1 MAKKI
6 LVLSMCITLITASP
20 LYPRMYLAP
29 PGLQDSEISIN
40 REDLLSHALALFES
54 PILTSKPKHLEEIEI
69 ETLKLLNE
77 GEIIHGFFGFC
88 ILALKDL
95 DRASILIKKIDPM
108 KIKITDT
115 LTKED
120 EQLLPIPFDLK
131 PAILKLCRKY
141 KPKKIVNILDSF
153 INKFYIDYN
162 SYPDRARAF
171 NKAVVSLLTYFIN
184 TLTHTS
190 RWRKKYFD
198 YVFAIIT
205 SLTRNITYPNQL
217 DNDILNFFITSRV
230 MLLFKKGP
238 PKQIRIL
245 PGRIGRLKH
254 HRFLILIDTS
264 H

>member
-1 MAKKI
+1 MAKNV

-29 PGLQDSEISIN
+29 PGLQDSEIPIN
-40 REDLLSHALALFES
+40 REYLLSHALELFES
-54 PILTSKPKHLEEIEI
+54 PILTSNPKHLEEIEI

-120 EQLLPIPFDLK
+120 EQLLPIPFNLK
-131 PAILKLCRKY
+131 PVIIKLCRKHE
-141 KPKKIVNILDSF
+141 PKHIVAILDTF
-153 INKFYIDYN
+153 INKFYLNYN
-162 SYPDRARAF
+162 SSPDRARAF
-171 NKAVVSLLTYFIN
+171 NKAIVALLTYVIN
-184 TLTHTS
+184 TLIHTS
-190 RWRKKYFD
+190 RERKKYFA
-198 YVFAIIT
+198 YVVAIIT

-217 DNDILNFFITSRV
+217 DNDISNFFITSRV

-254 HRFLILIDTS
+254 NRFLILIHTS